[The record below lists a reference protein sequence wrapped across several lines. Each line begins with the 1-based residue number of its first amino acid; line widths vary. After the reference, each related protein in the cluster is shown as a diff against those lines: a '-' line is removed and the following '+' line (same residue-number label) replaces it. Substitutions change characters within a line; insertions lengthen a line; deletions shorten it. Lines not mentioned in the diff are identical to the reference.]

1 MIYGHTSR
9 VAVAQKLAQV
19 ICLSE
24 GRWFDPWVAQSAANI
39 LGWDVNPEF
48 LSDASLRVWMMLES
62 T

>member
-1 MIYGHTSR
+1 MIYGHRSR

-24 GRWFDPWVAQSAANI
+24 GQWFDPWVAHLQLIS
-39 LGWDVNPEF
+39 LTDVNPEF
-48 LSDASLRVWMMLES
+48 VSDASLRVWMMLES